1 MTLLAVILANNILPI
16 FLVAGAAFLFGRF
29 AKPDLKTVSRLA
41 FYIFSPC
48 LVFTSLAENH
58 LPGGEFGRLVVFS
71 VATILTFGLVAGLAG
86 RLLRLDRRTLAGLV
100 VVTMFGNG
108 GNYGLSLNL
117 FAFGPEA
124 VSRAVVYYI
133 TSTVLVYTLGV
144 AIASSGQTSLRQA
157 LLSVLKVPA
166 LYGMI
171 LAAVLNIFHWEL
183 PLPLLRPVEL
193 LGKAAIPVM
202 LVVLGLQLAQA
213 RRPERLGL
221 VTAASLF
228 QLVIGPS
235 IGIGFA
241 AALGLT
247 GVGRQAAIVEAAMPT
262 AVITTILAVEYEI
275 DPVFVTGV
283 VLVTTLL
290 SPLTITPLLAYL
302 GAG

>member
-1 MTLLAVILANNILPI
+1 MSLLALILVNNLLPI
-16 FLVAGAAFLFGRF
+16 FLVAGAAYLFGRLF
-29 AKPDLKTVSRLA
+29 QPDLKTVSRLA

-48 LVFTSLAENH
+48 LVFTSLTENH
-58 LPGGEFGRLVVFS
+58 LPVAEFWRMAAFS
-71 VATILTFGLVAGLAG
+71 LATILTFGVAAGLFG

-144 AIASSGQTSLRQA
+144 TIASSGHASLRQSV
-157 LLSVLKVPA
+157 LSVLKVPA
-166 LYGMI
+166 IYGML
-171 LAAVLNIFHWEL
+171 LAAALNLFNREL
-183 PLPLLRPVEL
+183 PLPLLRPIDL
-193 LGKAAIPVM
+193 MSKAAIPVM
-202 LVVLGLQLAQA
+202 LIVLGLQLAQA
-213 RRPERLGL
+213 RRPERIGL
-221 VTAASLF
+221 VTASSVF
-228 QLVIGPS
+228 QLVVGPIIGLA
-235 IGIGFA
+235 FA
-241 AALGLT
+241 AWLGLR
-247 GVGRQAAIVEAAMPT
+247 GVARQAAVVEAAMPT

-290 SPLTITPLLAYL
+290 SPLTLTPLLAYL